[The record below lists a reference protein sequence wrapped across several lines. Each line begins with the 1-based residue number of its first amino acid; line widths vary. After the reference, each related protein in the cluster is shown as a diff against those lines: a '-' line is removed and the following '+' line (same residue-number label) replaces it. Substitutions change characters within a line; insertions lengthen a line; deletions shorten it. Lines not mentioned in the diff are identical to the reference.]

1 MGVCIVHGSTDVGIS
16 HSWQS
21 VKINIHDKVESNNVL
36 IHIGNINQGKVNLN
50 YELSIVIHYQNPV
63 DVFWE
68 IGIYK
73 LDWNRRFFGQEVS
86 SLNLKKN
93 EITWDKDKEI
103 KSTTTTNTTKVK
115 KL

>member
-63 DVFWE
+63 NWNLQ
-68 IGIYK
+68 IG
-73 LDWNRRFFGQEVS
+73 LESTVLWSRSLFFKF
-86 SLNLKKN
+86 KKN